1 MLTKIREKAQ
11 GVFAWLIL
19 IAITVPFAL
28 WGIQNYLDV
37 GKETPVVTVGDKDF
51 FQRDVNRAYQQYS
64 QQLAGRGIPE
74 DIIKEQALK
83 KLIGDEVLLQYVQE
97 KGFSVTDKTVRAY
110 IQNLPFFQVDGKF
123 SKQQYKAFLA
133 SQNMISEQFVQKIRT
148 AIMMEQFQRGI
159 MESGFATDY
168 DVDKFYALQNQI
180 RNIQFVQVALK
191 PVTEKPTEEEINNYY
206 QENQDKYKTEE
217 QAAIEY
223 IDLSL
228 DDLAKD
234 IEASDE
240 QLKEFYEEQKEL
252 YSTKE
257 RRKISHILISFK
269 KYANEEDA
277 LKKAKEVRQQL
288 QAEDFA
294 EVAKQVSDD
303 TLTADKGGD
312 LGLFNIGTMEPA
324 FEEAATKL
332 KEGEISDP
340 VKSAFGYH
348 LIKVTELKPGITKPF
363 EQVKKDVEKAYKRAQ
378 AESIFYE
385 LSETLTEVSYEN
397 PDNLEMASDAV
408 DIKPKKT
415 AMFTRNSGTGIAAEE
430 AIRNAAFSED
440 VLKGNNSE
448 PIELGSE
455 RIVVLRVT
463 EHKPASVRPL
473 QEVRAEVEKSL
484 LAAKAKEQAL
494 VTAKSIKQRLIAGET
509 FDKIAGEYGLKVKKF
524 PELNRKNTEV
534 PVLIKQAAF
543 KLAKPQ
549 STDKPSVGMVDLPEG
564 GIAVVSLFAVIEG
577 KPTAEDEKQRELI
590 RKNLSTAYGRLDY
603 STVIKAL
610 EEKADIVKRESD
622 Q

>member
-37 GKETPVVTVGDKDF
+37 GKETPVVSVGDKDF

-74 DIIKEQALK
+74 EIIKEQAVK

-97 KGFSVTDKTVRAY
+97 KGFSVTDKTVRSY

-123 SKQQYKAFLA
+123 SKEQYKTFLA
-133 SQNMISEQFVQKIRT
+133 SQNLISEQFIQKIRT
-148 AIMMEQFQRGI
+148 AIMMEQFQKGI
-159 MESGFATDY
+159 MDSVFATDY
-168 DVDKFYALQNQI
+168 DVDKYYALQNQL
-180 RNIQFVQVALK
+180 RNVQFVQVNLK
-191 PVTEKPTEEEINNYY
+191 PVTEKPTKEEINNYY

-217 QAAIEY
+217 QVSIEY

-234 IEASDE
+234 IEATDD
-240 QLKEFYEEQKEL
+240 QLKAFYEEQKEL

-257 RRKISHILISFK
+257 RRKISHILVSFK
-269 KYANEEDA
+269 KHDNEEDA
-277 LKKAKEVRQQL
+277 LKKAKEIKQRL
-288 QAEDFA
+288 QAEDFSV
-294 EVAKQVSDD
+294 VAKEVSDD
-303 TLTADKGGD
+303 TLTVDKGGD
-312 LGLFNIGTMEPA
+312 LGLFNVGAMEPA

-332 KEGEISDP
+332 KEGEISEP

-363 EQVKKDVEKAYKRAQ
+363 EEVNNDVAKAYKRAQ

-397 PDNLEMASDAV
+397 PDSLEAASEA
-408 DIKPKKT
+408 IGIEPKKT
-415 AMFTRNSGTGIAAEE
+415 TMFTRNNGTGIAAEE
-430 AIRNAAFSED
+430 AIRNAAFSEE

-455 RIVVLRVT
+455 RIVVLRVVD
-463 EHKPASVRPL
+463 HKPASVRSL
-473 QEVRAEVEKSL
+473 QEVRVDV
-484 LAAKAKEQAL
+484 EQAL
-494 VTAKSIKQRLIAGET
+494 LADKAKQQALATAKIIKQRLIAGESLE
-509 FDKIAGEYGLKVKKF
+509 KIAGEYGLEVKKY
-524 PELNRKNTEV
+524 PELSRKNAEV
-534 PVLIKQAAF
+534 PVLIKQAAY

-549 STDKPSVGMVDLPEG
+549 FADKPSVGMVDLPNG
-564 GIAVVSLFAVIEG
+564 GIAVVSLLAVIEG
-577 KPTAEDEKQRELI
+577 KPSPEDKKQRNLI
-590 RKNLSTAYGRLDY
+590 KKNLATAYGRLDY
-603 STVIKAL
+603 ATVIKAL
-610 EEKADIVKRESD
+610 EENADIVKREKE
-622 Q
+622 

>member
-1 MLTKIREKAQ
+1 
-11 GVFAWLIL
+11 
-19 IAITVPFAL
+19 
-28 WGIQNYLDV
+28 
-37 GKETPVVTVGDKDF
+37 
-51 FQRDVNRAYQQYS
+51 
-64 QQLAGRGIPE
+64 
-74 DIIKEQALK
+74 
-83 KLIGDEVLLQYVQE
+83 VQE
-97 KGFSVTDKTVRAY
+97 KGFAVTDKTVRSY

-133 SQNMISEQFVQKIRT
+133 SQNLISEQFVQKIRT
-148 AIMMEQFQRGI
+148 AIMMEQFQRGV

-206 QENQDKYKTEE
+206 QENQDKYKTDE
-217 QAAIEY
+217 QVAIEY

-228 DDLAKD
+228 DELAKD
-234 IEASDE
+234 IDASDE
-240 QLKEFYEEQKEL
+240 QLQEFYEQQKEL

-257 RRKISHILISFK
+257 RRKISHILFSFK
-269 KYANEEDA
+269 KYVNEEEA
-277 LKKAKEVRQQL
+277 LKKAKEVKQQL
-288 QAEDFA
+288 QTEDFA

-303 TLTADKGGD
+303 TLTAGKGGD
-312 LGLFNIGTMEPA
+312 LGLFNVGAMEPA
-324 FEEAATKL
+324 FEETATKL
-332 KEGEISDP
+332 NEGEVSDP

-363 EQVKKDVEKAYKRAQ
+363 EQVKNEVAKAYKRAQ

-385 LSETLTEVSYEN
+385 LSETLAEVSYEN
-397 PDNLEMASDAV
+397 PDNLEMAADAV
-408 DIKPKKT
+408 GIKSEKT
-415 AMFTRNSGTGIAAEE
+415 ALFTRTKGTGIAAEE
-430 AIRNAAFSED
+430 AIRNAAFSEE

-448 PIELGSE
+448 PVELGSE

-473 QEVRAEVEKSL
+473 QEVRVDVEKAL
-484 LAAKAKEQAL
+484 LATKAKKQAL
-494 VTAKSIKQRLIAGET
+494 ATAKDIKQRLIAGESL
-509 FDKIAGEYGLKVKKF
+509 DKIASDYGLVVKKH
-524 PELNRKNTEV
+524 PKLSRKNTEV

-543 KLAKPQ
+543 KLAKPK
-549 STDKPSVGMVDLPEG
+549 SADAPSVGMVDLPEG
-564 GIAVVSLFAVIEG
+564 GITVVGLFAVVEG
-577 KPTAEDEKQRELI
+577 QPSAEDEKQRELI

-610 EEKADIVKRESD
+610 EEKADIVKRESE